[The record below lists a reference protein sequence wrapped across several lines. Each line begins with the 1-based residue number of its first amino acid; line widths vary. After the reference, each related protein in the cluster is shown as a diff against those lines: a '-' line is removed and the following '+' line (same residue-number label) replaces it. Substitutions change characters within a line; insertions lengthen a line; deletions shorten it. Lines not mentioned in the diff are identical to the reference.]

1 MQMKANSN
9 KCHLNTNK
17 QSCMNLKIG
26 NKNIENSTC
35 EKLLAGK
42 VDNILNFIKNVNGI
56 VKKAS
61 CKSSALYLGF
71 SLSLT

>member
-1 MQMKANSN
+1 
-9 KCHLNTNK
+9 
-17 QSCMNLKIG
+17 MNLKIG

-42 VDNILNFIKNVNGI
+42 VDNILNFIKNMNGI